1 MKCVT
6 ICFGARMITK
16 HAECITQQPLVSFK
30 HDNNLRNILAKSS
43 LNLIWGQT
51 KYFCILAPDS
61 TLLITVTTL
70 SLSWNAKYKR
80 LIVSIVGV
88 KIYSTLWKMKY
99 IGDTGKRLEDR
110 FHEQLC
116 VVNTTW
122 ENLTT
127 ESSLNPSLR
136 KIPRFFVVFRFI
148 KAEMKVTYIFQIGSF
163 TLLGIQEII
172 SLNDIILAFSGI
184 MFHLIT

>member
-1 MKCVT
+1 MRCVT
-6 ICFGARMITK
+6 ICVGARMITK

-30 HDNNLRNILAKSS
+30 RDNNLCNILAKGS

-51 KYFCILAPDS
+51 KYFCA
-61 TLLITVTTL
+61 VTTL
-70 SLSWNAKYKR
+70 PLSYNAKYKR

-127 ESSLNPSLR
+127 ETSLNPSLR

-163 TLLGIQEII
+163 ALPGIQEII